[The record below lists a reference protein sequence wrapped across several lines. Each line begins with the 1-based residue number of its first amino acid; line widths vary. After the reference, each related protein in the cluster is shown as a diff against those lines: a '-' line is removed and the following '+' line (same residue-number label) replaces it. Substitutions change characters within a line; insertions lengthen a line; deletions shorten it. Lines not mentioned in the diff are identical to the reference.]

1 MLSQFKV
8 FKQTCIQS
16 VQLLGNMNMVVVF
29 KSEVLDSNIS
39 WDDNPP
45 DGFDDAVKDDVL
57 KPDNLDAETVV
68 RTQRKKTPS
77 KRYSNAFVKDEPK
90 AEGNPVKV
98 QKRRKADKPKVAVPK
113 VR

>member
-16 VQLLGNMNMVVVF
+16 LQLLGNMNVVVF

-39 WDDNPP
+39 WDDNPT
-45 DGFDDAVKDDVL
+45 DGFDDAVEDDVL
-57 KPDNLDAETVV
+57 KPDNVDAETVV

-90 AEGNPVKV
+90 GEGNPVKV
-98 QKRRKADKPKVAVPK
+98 QKRKKEGKPKVVVPK